1 MSSETRTRPVRHSK
15 PVQARALSGR
25 NAYRPR
31 PERQQGGGRQE
42 RHPVIVWVAPWM
54 GLAWP
59 TQSTM
64 LRAEVLAAQGRPI
77 KAGQLSE
84 MLKG

>member
-1 MSSETRTRPVRHSK
+1 
-15 PVQARALSGR
+15 
-25 NAYRPR
+25 
-31 PERQQGGGRQE
+31 
-42 RHPVIVWVAPWM
+42 M